1 MVKTAG
7 RERKREGEI
16 DQNWERQQS
25 ERGGGVVLRR
35 SDKTQIECEGKVI
48 KSNKKVLKIN

>member
-7 RERKREGEI
+7 RERKREGEREI
-16 DQNWERQQS
+16 KIGKDNSQ
-25 ERGGGVVLRR
+25 RGGRVVLRR